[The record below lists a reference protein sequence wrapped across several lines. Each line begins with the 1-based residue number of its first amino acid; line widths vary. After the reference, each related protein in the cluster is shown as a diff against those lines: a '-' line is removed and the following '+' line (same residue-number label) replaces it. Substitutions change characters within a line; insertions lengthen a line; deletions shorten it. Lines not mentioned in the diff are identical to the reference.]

1 MDREPPRVSFRSW
14 QDPADPE
21 LVEARVSDRL
31 SGPSVAR
38 GSIEVRRAGSGDR
51 FLALATKVSGGRLR
65 ARWPS
70 ESHPAGEYE
79 FRAIGHDAAGN
90 IAVTTQRS
98 DGAEMVLANPLKA
111 PTLLRAGLR
120 GRRTVPFGR
129 RVVLSGR
136 LSSRSGTPIEGVRVR
151 VVERFDG
158 GAATGQRIT
167 LLSTDADGGFSTR
180 LPAGPSRE
188 IAAYF
193 DGTAAL
199 GRSAAPAVDLDVR
212 SDVRLRVSSSMA
224 TIGGRPVVFSGRVRA
239 RAGEL
244 PDGGKTVALQFRL
257 PGLDWA
263 DFRTLHTDGRGR
275 FRLPYRFSDDDSR
288 GVRFQFRAYASPQ
301 GGWPYEPGGSRPVA
315 VTGK

>member
-1 MDREPPRVSFRSW
+1 M
-14 QDPADPE
+14 
-21 LVEARVSDRL
+21 
-31 SGPSVAR
+31 
-38 GSIEVRRAGSGDR
+38 
-51 FLALATKVSGGRLR
+51 
-65 ARWPS
+65 
-70 ESHPAGEYE
+70 
-79 FRAIGHDAAGN
+79 
-90 IAVTTQRS
+90 
-98 DGAEMVLANPLKA
+98 
-111 PTLLRAGLR
+111 
-120 GRRTVPFGR
+120 
-129 RVVLSGR
+129 
-136 LSSRSGTPIEGVRVR
+136 
-151 VVERFDG
+151 
-158 GAATGQRIT
+158 GQRIT

-224 TIGGRPVVFSGRVRA
+224 RIGGRPLVFSGRVRA

-257 PGLDWA
+257 PGLAWA

-275 FRLPYRFSDDDSR
+275 FRFPYRFSDDDSR
-288 GVRFQFRAYASPQ
+288 GVRFQFRAYAPAQ
-301 GGWPYEPGGSRPVA
+301 GGWPYEPGGSRPVV